1 MMQIKNFNILTGT
14 TLSLL
19 LCAAAIAPANANSIN
34 AQASDQLL
42 AQNND
47 DMQNYRRGTVKS
59 IAGNLVTVGLD
70 DGDTETFWV
79 PHMELGQLN
88 LRGGTPVYVSDKRI
102 VRVVR
107 PGDLVIVETP
117 TSSDRSERI
126 AQVFEE
132 LKRKTTEQRTTVI
145 SEPVPS
151 PAPVRRTVTTPRR
164 VQEVEEPVRALW

>member
-1 MMQIKNFNILTGT
+1 MQIKNFKVLTGT

-19 LCAAAIAPANANSIN
+19 LCAAAIAPANANSID
-34 AQASDQLL
+34 AQASEQLL
-42 AQNND
+42 AQNSD
-47 DMQNYRRGTVKS
+47 DVQNYRRGTVRS
-59 IAGNLVTVGLD
+59 ITGNLVTVELD
-70 DGDTETFWV
+70 DGDTDTFWV

-126 AQVFEE
+126 SQVFEE
-132 LKRKTTEQRTTVI
+132 LKRKTTQQRTTVI
-145 SEPVPS
+145 SQPAPR
-151 PAPVRRTVTTPRR
+151 PAPVRRTVTTPPP
-164 VQEVEEPVRALW
+164 VQEEFEEPVRALW